1 MFKLKE
7 NKIIID
13 FYLGSA
19 VHDFFYWDSFSSGE
33 EAKKPYLCESIWAGW
48 GGGGG
53 SLRCF
58 SRAKDFH
65 IYLLLPL
72 KKLPTPICITFK
84 KYYHLR

>member
-53 SLRCF
+53 Q
-58 SRAKDFH
+58 
-65 IYLLLPL
+65 P
-72 KKLPTPICITFK
+72 
-84 KYYHLR
+84 

>member
-53 SLRCF
+53 QPEMFFKSKGFSYLSPSPLEKNSL
-58 SRAKDFH
+58 
-65 IYLLLPL
+65 
-72 KKLPTPICITFK
+72 
-84 KYYHLR
+84 HLFA